1 MFDKRT
7 GYMPITSLINHGVIV
22 GSEDYSDEV
31 AVDVDVNMTRYNGD
45 IKQWWWNWKYWQHL
59 LWWLIGCI
67 SGAWS
72 SFATATSSFSE
83 AGDQS
88 SVSIWSAI
96 KHLGHFTPSLGITN
110 SHQGSFLP
118 LPIVDW
124 PTWMI
129 FVNRLFLSP
138 ALFPLTNWQQTIS
151 AQPQQELL
159 TLFFFFILFVKLW
172 FTKEIVISA
181 WMGLDAPADI
191 YSICWKPLREVL
203 ELSWEILLFTYSLNL
218 SDFSSDKEYFLDT
231 HNV

>member
-1 MFDKRT
+1 MSMLLNFQKFIYLIIITDSCKLPPGWSGSWFESGVRGVIDVNLHSISHKGRWGRLKCKMLITIKICFDKGT
-7 GYMPITSLINHGVIV
+7 GYMPITSLIYHGVIV

-59 LWWLIGCI
+59 LWWLIGNI

-88 SVSIWSAI
+88 SDSIWSAI

-138 ALFPLTNWQQTIS
+138 ALFPHKLTTNNF
-151 AQPQQELL
+151 
-159 TLFFFFILFVKLW
+159 TL
-172 FTKEIVISA
+172 
-181 WMGLDAPADI
+181 G
-191 YSICWKPLREVL
+191 
-203 ELSWEILLFTYSLNL
+203 ELSKNYWP
-218 SDFSSDKEYFLDT
+218 FSSFL
-231 HNV
+231 

>member
-1 MFDKRT
+1 MMMKLKILATF
-7 GYMPITSLINHGVIV
+7 I
-22 GSEDYSDEV
+22 
-31 AVDVDVNMTRYNGD
+31 
-45 IKQWWWNWKYWQHL
+45 
-59 LWWLIGCI
+59 WWLIGNI

-88 SVSIWSAI
+88 SDSSWSAI

-151 AQPQQELL
+151 LL
-159 TLFFFFILFVKLW
+159 GSSARIIDLFFILFVKLG

>member
-1 MFDKRT
+1 MFWQRDRL
-7 GYMPITSLINHGVIV
+7 YANYQPHGVIV

-67 SGAWS
+67 SGVWS

-88 SVSIWSAI
+88 SDSIWSAI

-138 ALFPLTNWQQTIS
+138 ALFPHKLTTNNF
-151 AQPQQELL
+151 
-159 TLFFFFILFVKLW
+159 TL
-172 FTKEIVISA
+172 
-181 WMGLDAPADI
+181 G
-191 YSICWKPLREVL
+191 
-203 ELSWEILLFTYSLNL
+203 ELSKNYWP
-218 SDFSSDKEYFLDT
+218 FSSFL
-231 HNV
+231 